1 MEENGWAS
9 YIILYVPRDE
19 LTSERDID
27 STYYLYEKGGMLY
40 GHYEEGTWQ
49 FGLKVCAHFVTQ
61 ELRVGLFNKHLK
73 LV

>member
-1 MEENGWAS
+1 MRGEDGGALHTL
-9 YIILYVPRDE
+9 YIPRDE

-49 FGLKVCAHFVTQ
+49 FGLKV
-61 ELRVGLFNKHLK
+61 
-73 LV
+73 